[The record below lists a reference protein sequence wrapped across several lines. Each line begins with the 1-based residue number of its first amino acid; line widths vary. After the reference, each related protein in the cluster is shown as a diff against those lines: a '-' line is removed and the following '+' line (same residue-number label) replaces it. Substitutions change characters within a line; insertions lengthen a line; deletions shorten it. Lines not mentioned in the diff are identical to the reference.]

1 MSEHESD
8 MQLIA
13 RGLRRALSGQ
23 GSAFTA
29 EEFERLEAIASGEN
43 GKGVDRKL
51 DLPDWRARLS

>member
-1 MSEHESD
+1 MSDRETD

-29 EEFERLEAIASGEN
+29 EEFERLEAIARGKN
-43 GKGVDRKL
+43 GKGVDREL
-51 DLPDWRARLS
+51 GTNARPA